1 MKNKS
6 YGIVLSDSRER
17 YYDIDTSYYENYK
30 SKEEYV
36 NTKIAY
42 SDLDLVKNKEELYE
56 FGDKLFFDGIN
67 LDIIY
72 LFNSGRFSYVY
83 FYDENSNINRIER
96 VTTDS
101 IVNNVGK
108 ISDFDKERLIKVL
121 RKMINENKGI
131 PVKAKKALVKLIN
144 R

>member
-1 MKNKS
+1 MSN
-6 YGIVLSDSRER
+6 
-17 YYDIDTSYYENYK
+17 NH
-30 SKEEYV
+30 
-36 NTKIAY
+36 
-42 SDLDLVKNKEELYE
+42 
-56 FGDKLFFDGIN
+56 
-67 LDIIY
+67 
-72 LFNSGRFSYVY
+72 

-144 R
+144 K

>member
-101 IVNNVGK
+101 IVNTVGK
-108 ISDFDKERLIKVL
+108 ISDLDKEKLIKVL
-121 RKMINENKGI
+121 KKMINENKGI

>member
-30 SKEEYV
+30 SKEEYI
-36 NTKIAY
+36 NKKIAY
-42 SDLDLVKNKEELYE
+42 SDLDLVKNKEESYE

>member
-30 SKEEYV
+30 SKEEYI
-36 NTKIAY
+36 NKKIAY

-72 LFNSGRFSYVY
+72 LFNSGRF

-121 RKMINENKGI
+121 KKMINENKGI

>member
-1 MKNKS
+1 MK
-6 YGIVLSDSRER
+6 
-17 YYDIDTSYYENYK
+17 TSSIKNDNYCKKNK

-36 NTKIAY
+36 NKKITY
-42 SDLDLVKNKEELYE
+42 SDLDLAKNKEELYE

-83 FYDENSNINRIER
+83 FYDENSNINKIER

-101 IVNNVGK
+101 IVNTVGK
-108 ISDFDKERLIKVL
+108 ISDLDKEKLIKVL
-121 RKMINENKGI
+121 KKMINENKGI

>member
-42 SDLDLVKNKEELYE
+42 SDLDLVKNKEESYE

-83 FYDENSNINRIER
+83 FYDKNSNINRIER

-101 IVNNVGK
+101 IVNTVGK

>member
-30 SKEEYV
+30 SKEEYI
-36 NTKIAY
+36 NKKIAY
-42 SDLDLVKNKEELYE
+42 SDLDLVKNKEESYE

-144 R
+144 S

>member
-1 MKNKS
+1 MKSKS
-6 YGIVLSDSRER
+6 YGIILSDPEER
-17 YYDIDTSYYENYK
+17 YYDIDTSYCENYK

-36 NTKIAY
+36 NKKITY
-42 SDLDLVKNKEELYE
+42 SDLDLTKNKEELYE

-96 VTTDS
+96 VTADS
-101 IVNNVGK
+101 IVNTVGK
-108 ISDFDKERLIKVL
+108 ISDLDKEKLIKVL
-121 RKMINENKGI
+121 KKMINENKGI

>member
-6 YGIVLSDSRER
+6 YGIVLSDPRER

-36 NTKIAY
+36 NKKITY
-42 SDLDLVKNKEELYE
+42 SDLDLVKNKEESYE

-72 LFNSGRFSYVY
+72 LLSVQKVH
-83 FYDENSNINRIER
+83 EI
-96 VTTDS
+96 S
-101 IVNNVGK
+101 IF
-108 ISDFDKERLIKVL
+108 IT
-121 RKMINENKGI
+121 
-131 PVKAKKALVKLIN
+131 
-144 R
+144 

>member
-36 NTKIAY
+36 NKKITY

>member
-96 VTTDS
+96 ATTDS

>member
-42 SDLDLVKNKEELYE
+42 SDLDLVKNKEESYE

-83 FYDENSNINRIER
+83 FYDKNSNINRIER

-101 IVNNVGK
+101 IVNTVGK
-108 ISDFDKERLIKVL
+108 ISGFDKERLIKVL

>member
-6 YGIVLSDSRER
+6 YGIVLSDPRER
-17 YYDIDTSYYENYK
+17 YYDIDTNYYENYK
-30 SKEEYV
+30 SKEEYI
-36 NTKIAY
+36 NKKIAY
-42 SDLDLVKNKEELYE
+42 SDLDLVKNKEESYE

>member
-30 SKEEYV
+30 SKEEYI
-36 NTKIAY
+36 NKKIAY

-121 RKMINENKGI
+121 KKMINENKGI

>member
-6 YGIVLSDSRER
+6 YGIVLSDPKER

-36 NTKIAY
+36 NKKITY
-42 SDLDLVKNKEELYE
+42 SDLDLVKNKKELYE

-101 IVNNVGK
+101 IVNTVGK
-108 ISDFDKERLIKVL
+108 ISDFDKKRLIKVL
-121 RKMINENKGI
+121 RKMIDENKGI
-131 PVKAKKALVKLIN
+131 PVKAKKTLVKLIN